1 MTDDDFRTYHCL
13 HGNAINPDTGQPAEF
28 KELRR
33 SSDGLLWIDAN
44 DQEVGRMFQGLG
56 PDSPMPT
63 GTGTLFFIKASAIP
77 KHKIPT
83 YINVVAADR
92 PEKEQTRRIR
102 WTAGGD
108 RIIYL
113 GNKTCRTAGM
123 TTAKL
128 LFNSVVSTRRGRFMT
143 LDLKDFYLYSTL
155 DEYEYV
161 RIPVYLLSQKIIDLY
176 QLEDKI
182 VNGCVYAEVRKGMY
196 GLPQAGR
203 LANEQLREFLKPHGF
218 VPCPVTPGLWKDLQS
233 DLMFSL
239 VVDDFGV
246 RYTDKTSV
254 DRLISTLQKKY
265 KCTEDWEGKRYIGL
279 TLDWDYTNRTVDL
292 SMPGYV
298 ERALQRF
305 NHSAPNRN
313 EDSPHDWTAPKYG
326 SRQQFV
332 THDDSPMLDVSDVK
346 RVQEVL
352 GTFLF
357 YGRAVDITMVTAI
370 GSIATEQSCATQLTM
385 KAVTRLLNYAATH
398 PDAKIRYH
406 ASDMVLYVESDAS
419 YLSETKARS
428 RVAGF
433 HYLSDA
439 VPDPTKKQ
447 PPMNGAI
454 SVPCKVLK
462 AILASAAETELAGL
476 FINGQEAIPE
486 RITLEELGHPQGP
499 TPMVTDNGT
508 ASGIAND
515 SIKQKRSKAMDM
527 RFYWIRDRVRQGQF
541 LIYWRKGSTNRGD
554 YFTKHHPT
562 KHHRRMR
569 PIYLHTPTSNRYAL
583 LSDDDD
589 A

>member
-1 MTDDDFRTYHCL
+1 M
-13 HGNAINPDTGQPAEF
+13 
-28 KELRR
+28 
-33 SSDGLLWIDAN
+33 
-44 DQEVGRMFQGLG
+44 
-56 PDSPMPT
+56 
-63 GTGTLFFIKASAIP
+63 FFICKGDIP
-77 KHKIPT
+77 THKTPT
-83 YINVVAADR
+83 YINVVCADR
-92 PEKEQTRRIR
+92 PEKVEQRRIR

-108 RIIYL
+108 RIVYL
-113 GNKTCRTAGM
+113 GNKTCKTAGM
-123 TTAKL
+123 TTTKL
-128 LFNSVVSTRRGRFMT
+128 LLNSVVSTPGGRFMT

-161 RIPVYLLSQKIIDLY
+161 RIPVHLLSQKVIDLY
-176 QLEDKI
+176 QLQDKI
-182 VNGCVYAEVRKGMY
+182 IDGCVYAEVRKGMY

-233 DLMFSL
+233 DRMFSL

-246 RYTDKTSV
+246 RYTNKASV
-254 DRLISTLQKKY
+254 DRLISCLEKKY
-265 KCTEDWEGKRYIGL
+265 KCTQDWEGKRYIGL
-279 TLDWDYTNRTVDL
+279 TLDWDYDNRTVDL

-305 NHSAPNRN
+305 NHSTPTRK
-313 EDSPHDWTAPKYG
+313 EDSPHDWTAPTYG
-326 SRQQFV
+326 SRQQYV
-332 THDDSPMLDVSDVK
+332 THDDSPLLDVSNVK

-357 YGRAVDITMVTAI
+357 YGRAVDLTMVTAI
-370 GSIATEQSCATQLTM
+370 GSIATEQSCATQITM
-385 KAVTRLLNYAATH
+385 KAITRLLNYAAAH

-406 ASDMVLYVESDAS
+406 ASDMTLYVESDAS
-419 YLSETKARS
+419 YLSESKARS

-439 VPDPTKKQ
+439 VPDPTKDQ

-476 FINGQEAIPE
+476 FVNGQEAVPE

-499 TPMVTDNGT
+499 TPMATDNGT
-508 ASGIAND
+508 ALGIAND
-515 SIKQKRSKAMDM
+515 SIKQKRSKSMDM
-527 RFYWIRDRVRQGQF
+527 RFYWIRDRVRQEQF
-541 LIYWRKGSTNRGD
+541 LIYWRKGSTNRAD

-569 PIYLHTPTSNRYAL
+569 PMYLHTPTSNRYAP
-583 LSDDDD
+583 LSDDDV

>member
-1 MTDDDFRTYHCL
+1 
-13 HGNAINPDTGQPAEF
+13 
-28 KELRR
+28 
-33 SSDGLLWIDAN
+33 
-44 DQEVGRMFQGLG
+44 
-56 PDSPMPT
+56 
-63 GTGTLFFIKASAIP
+63 
-77 KHKIPT
+77 
-83 YINVVAADR
+83 
-92 PEKEQTRRIR
+92 
-102 WTAGGD
+102 
-108 RIIYL
+108 
-113 GNKTCRTAGM
+113 
-123 TTAKL
+123 
-128 LFNSVVSTRRGRFMT
+128 
-143 LDLKDFYLYSTL
+143 
-155 DEYEYV
+155 
-161 RIPVYLLSQKIIDLY
+161 
-176 QLEDKI
+176 
-182 VNGCVYAEVRKGMY
+182 
-196 GLPQAGR
+196 
-203 LANEQLREFLKPHGF
+203 
-218 VPCPVTPGLWKDLQS
+218 
-233 DLMFSL
+233 MFSL

-246 RYTDKTSV
+246 RYTDQTSV

-265 KCTEDWEGKRYIGL
+265 KSTEDWEGKRYIGL

-313 EDSPHDWTAPKYG
+313 EDSPHDWTALKYG

-332 THDDSPMLDVSDVK
+332 THDESPMLDVSDVK

-357 YGRAVDITMVTAI
+357 YGRAVDLTMVTAI

-406 ASDMVLYVESDAS
+406 ASDMILYVERDAS

-439 VPDPTKKQ
+439 VPDPTKDQ

-462 AILASAAETELAGL
+462 AVLASAAETELAGL

-508 ASGIAND
+508 ASSIAND

-583 LSDDDD
+583 LSDDD
-589 A
+589 AS